1 MTAGFHVVFEWYK
14 RIGQLY
20 QLGHIDATLHV
31 TPELRVIVAAFE
43 VPPDAATVAV
53 SLGGCEL

>member
-1 MTAGFHVVFEWYK
+1 MVFEWYK
-14 RIGQLY
+14 RIGTLY

-31 TPELRVIVAAFE
+31 TPERRVIVAAFE